1 MIRPL
6 LVLAL
11 AAALAQREPAPQYFP
26 PVVHPPLD
34 PPLGLSGTFGEY
46 RGGHFHAGLDLST
59 DEEIGHPVYAALPG
73 RIVRVRSSGVG
84 YGRSIY
90 LAADDG
96 RLLVYGHLDAFDEPL
111 ASYMDSVQATTA
123 RYEQDQWPDS
133 TRFRVVAGQRL
144 GWSGRSGTGP
154 PHLHFEIRRGDVAY
168 NPLLAGVSV
177 ADTTPPMIRQ
187 IVVDPLDL
195 DSTVEGDVVP
205 VTRATTGA
213 ADTFAIGGSARMLVG
228 AADVRA
234 NGALAMA
241 PWRVRVSGEGGQVE
255 CRFDSISWAEGMSE
269 VDWVYDRG
277 LRSPGSQNVT
287 LLWAPAGF
295 RPRVL
300 GASAGPGLSAGTV
313 RAGTL
318 RVEVEDAAGNL
329 VVREVSLLPG
339 PPAAARDRGAPRA
352 PGERAGLRRF
362 RALDLTWAADA
373 QQSARAELGSGL
385 EAVERGG
392 GRLGA
397 FRWDFGPRTFFEAP
411 SLIGSCDL
419 WRLRSSG
426 ELRGAGGAVAL
437 HPVLLPVRT
446 PFRIAAAVPWPP
458 ARSVGLYRDSGGG
471 WEWIGA
477 RADSATRE
485 LSAETRRL
493 GRFALLRD
501 LEAPRIG
508 LLPPPRTPPRWPYP
522 HWALEAKLDE
532 RGSGVDAGATFF
544 MVDGERVPSEW
555 DAEVATLRWRPLHA
569 PARGRH
575 RCEVVA
581 VDRAGNVGR
590 RTGIFV
596 LD

>member
-11 AAALAQREPAPQYFP
+11 AAALGQREPAPQYFP
-26 PVVHPPLD
+26 PVAHPPLD
-34 PPLGLSGTFGEY
+34 PPLALSGTFGEQ
-46 RGGHFHAGLDLST
+46 RGGHFHAGLDFST

-90 LAADDG
+90 LQADDG

-111 ASYMDSVQATTA
+111 ASYMDSVQAATA
-123 RYEQDQWPDS
+123 RYEQDQWPD
-133 TRFRVVAGQRL
+133 TARFRAAAGQRL

-177 ADTTPPMIRQ
+177 ADTTPPLIRQ
-187 IVVDPLDL
+187 VVLDPLDL

-213 ADTFAIGGSARMLVG
+213 ADTFAMSGSARLLVG

-234 NGALAMA
+234 NGRLTMA
-241 PWRVRVSGEGGQVE
+241 PWRIRVSSAGGRVE
-255 CRFDSISWAEGMSE
+255 CRFDSVSWAEGMSE

-277 LRSPGSQNVT
+277 FRSPGSENVM

-300 GASAGPGLSAGTV
+300 RSSADSALPAGVV

-318 RVEVEDAAGNL
+318 RLEAEDAAGNL
-329 VVREVSLLPG
+329 AARDVTLLPG
-339 PPAAARDRGAPRA
+339 PPAPARERRA
-352 PGERAGLRRF
+352 RSGPEKTARLRRF
-362 RALDLTWAADA
+362 EALDLTWPEDA
-373 QQSARAELGSGL
+373 ERSVRAEVRSGR
-385 EAVERGG
+385 EVVERGG
-392 GRLGA
+392 DRLGA
-397 FRWDFGPRTFFEAP
+397 FRWEFGPRTFFEVP
-411 SLIGSCDL
+411 PVIGSCDL
-419 WRLRSSG
+419 WRLGSWG
-426 ELRGAGGAVAL
+426 ELRLAGGAVAL
-437 HPVLLPVRT
+437 HPLLLPVRT
-446 PFRIAAAVPWPP
+446 PFRISAAAPWPP
-458 ARSVGLYRDSGGG
+458 ERSLGLYRDSGEG

-477 RADSATRE
+477 RLDSATRE
-485 LSAETRRL
+485 LSAETRRF
-493 GRFALLRD
+493 GRFALFRD
-501 LEAPRIG
+501 VKAPRIE
-508 LLPPPRTPPRWPYP
+508 LVMPPRTPPLWPYP
-522 HWALEAKLDE
+522 RWALEAKLDE
-532 RGSGVDAGATFF
+532 RGSGVDATATTFI
-544 MVDGERVPSEW
+544 VDGKRVPSEW

-581 VDRAGNVGR
+581 VDRAGNLSRGEG
-590 RTGIFV
+590 TFV